1 MKKSKIKTPA
11 TTQYLD
17 FLMNYFTINQEELI
31 EITKK
36 TVKNTKYISDE
47 LLAELYLYLAE
58 NQEKVDSLIEIENKD
73 RMLMRYIA
81 QWCYNQIRLYNSN
94 PNMTNFKGKVDML
107 ADKDNFKELDN
118 SKAIDNEVYYINE
131 EQLTNNELDINKTYP
146 KLSTEQVEKTRK
158 TLSTLSESNKV
169 IYQLYVLDGLTGKQ
183 IAKQFNISTYS
194 AYKLISEFK
203 QQFN

>member
-158 TLSTLSESNKV
+158 ILSTLSESNKV